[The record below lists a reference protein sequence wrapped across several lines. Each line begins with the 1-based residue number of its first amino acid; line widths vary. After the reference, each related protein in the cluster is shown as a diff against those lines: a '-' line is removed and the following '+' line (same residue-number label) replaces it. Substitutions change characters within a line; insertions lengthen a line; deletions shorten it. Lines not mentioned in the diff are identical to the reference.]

1 MERRSPRLRRVLTI
15 LASQPALQRAREMDN
30 IERRDAEL
38 HESGSCPT
46 CNAEARRW
54 ADCKRT
60 HNLPADA
67 DPYAGDWF

>member
-1 MERRSPRLRRVLTI
+1 
-15 LASQPALQRAREMDN
+15 MDN